1 MTIDIDEIIKYS
13 KHLKLLYVED
23 NPDAR
28 EMTAMIFED
37 FFDDIVMAVD
47 GEDGFRKFQENNFD
61 LIITDINMPKLNGLD
76 MIEKIREINEN
87 ISILVLSA
95 HNEDDFFI
103 RSIKFSIDG
112 YLLKPIDIDQFTNI
126 INKIIEKNK
135 YKEES
140 KVNLHLLE
148 EYKLA
153 TNESSIVSKT
163 NTNGIITYVNN
174 AFLEISKYSEEE
186 LIGKNHNIVR
196 HPDNTKS
203 IFEDMWETI
212 KNKKQIWK
220 GIVRNKAKDGRS
232 YYVNSLVMPILDLN
246 NNIIEYISL
255 RNDITDIM
263 NPTKQLNDA
272 IKNAASPLL
281 IYIKLDKY
289 DLIEE
294 FYDKETIEIIENK
307 AFVYLDEKISS
318 EYKFDTLFHLSNGE
332 YAFILDGIKYLED
345 ENIFVKNLQEFQESI
360 KNDKITL
367 ENTEYDIAILMS
379 ISFVKEKILE
389 SVKLG
394 MKKNIKRNKHFII
407 ANNFATIEQNRAKK
421 NMEIVSMINTAIL
434 QSKIISYFQPII
446 DNATKKIV
454 KYESLVRLINEEG
467 EVLSP
472 YLFLD
477 IAKKSNQYLKITNI
491 VLEHSFTMLKNCSF
505 DISINLS
512 ALDIEQK
519 STRMKVLEL
528 LENNKNITSR
538 VVFEL
543 LEDESIKDLE
553 VVKKFITEVK
563 KYGVKIAIDDFGAGY
578 SNYERL
584 LDYQPD
590 ILKIDGCLIRDI
602 ETNDYS
608 LSVVKSIVTFAKEQ
622 KIQTIAEYIENEE
635 IYNIVKNLG
644 VDFSQGYFFGKPEL
658 INLTAQGKK

>member
-13 KHLKLLYVED
+13 QHLKLLYVED

-28 EMTAMIFED
+28 EMTAMILED
-37 FFDDIVMAVD
+37 FFDDIVIAVD
-47 GEDGFRKFQENNFD
+47 GEDGFEKFQQNEFD

-76 MIEKIREINEN
+76 MIEKIRETDES

-103 RSIKFSIDG
+103 RSIKLSIDG
-112 YLLKPIDIDQFTNI
+112 YLLKPIDIDQFSSML
-126 INKIIEKNK
+126 NKVIQKNK
-135 YKEES
+135 YKEEA

-153 TNESSIVSKT
+153 TNESSIVSKA
-163 NTNGIITYVNN
+163 NTSGIITYVND
-174 AFLEISKYSEEE
+174 AFLEITKYSREE
-186 LIGKNHNIVR
+186 LIGQNHNIVR
-196 HPDNTKS
+196 HPDNPKA
-203 IFEDMWETI
+203 IFEDMWHTI
-212 KNKKQIWK
+212 RDKKQIWK

-232 YYVNSLVMPILDLN
+232 YYVDSLVMPILDLN

-255 RNDITDIM
+255 RNDITSIM

-272 IKNAASPLL
+272 IKNAASPIL
-281 IYIKLDKY
+281 IYLKLDKY

-294 FYDKETIEIIENK
+294 FYDNETIEIIENK
-307 AFVYLDEKISS
+307 AFKYLQEKISS
-318 EYKFDTLFHLSNGE
+318 VYEFDTLFHLSNGE
-332 YAFILDGIKYLED
+332 YAFILDRSKYVED
-345 ENIFVKNLQEFQESI
+345 ENEFTNKLKEFQEFI

-367 ENTEYDIAILMS
+367 ENIEYDIAVLMS
-379 ISFVKEKILE
+379 ISYVKEKILE

-394 MKKNIKRNKHFII
+394 MKKLLKNKQYFTL
-407 ANNFATIEQNRAKK
+407 ANNLATIEQDKAKE
-421 NMEIVSMINTAIL
+421 NMQTISMINTAIK
-434 QSKIISYFQPII
+434 QSKIVSYFQPII
-446 DNATKKIV
+446 DNSTKEIV

-467 EVLSP
+467 KVLAP
-472 YLFLD
+472 FFFLD

-491 VLEHSFTMLKNCSF
+491 VLEHSFTMLKNCTF

-519 STRMKVLEL
+519 STRKKVLEL
-528 LENNKNITSR
+528 LENHKEMASR
-538 VVFEL
+538 IVFEL
-543 LEDESIKDLE
+543 LEDEGVKDLE
-553 VVKKFITEVK
+553 VVKQFITEVK
-563 KYGVKIAIDDFGAGY
+563 EYGVKIAIDDFGAGY

-602 ETNDYS
+602 ETNGYS

-622 KIQTIAEYIENEE
+622 KIQTIAEFIENEA
-635 IYNIVKNLG
+635 IYNIVKDLG
-644 VDFSQGYFFGKPEL
+644 VDFSQGYYFGKPEP
-658 INLTAQGKK
+658 IN